1 MIAVYTCLTQ
11 QHDLKLVALA
21 ALVCLVSTT
30 IGVDLLAR
38 AKQRRGNRYA
48 RLALACGAV
57 IVGSTGIWAT
67 HFLAILA
74 YDVGLP
80 MGFEV
85 TATALSIVAGLV
97 ANTIGFALVSP
108 RSSWW
113 RIVLSGVIVG
123 GGVGVLHFQGM
134 AGITLPNSVGWNR
147 TLIEVSIVLGILWST
162 LAVALLSRGRN
173 PIHRFAAAIAYSL
186 GVVSVHFTGMA
197 AMTILPD
204 LQPDFVDDPFSHSS
218 IAVAVTIAV
227 SVVILVAFGTSMVD
241 QVRMRR
247 SIHEADRLNRLN
259 EALARAKDA
268 AEAANRAKSEFLAMM
283 SHEIRT
289 PLTGMIGMID
299 LLARTNSVAE
309 QRSYATLARES
320 AENLLAVI
328 NGVLDFS
335 QLEAG
340 RLRTEAIDFDADRLV
355 KSTIELFRTP
365 AEAKGL
371 QLAAA
376 PSPDLPQWLN
386 GDPHRIRQILSNL
399 IGNAIKFTAA
409 GKVEVTAS
417 HRLRADG
424 RIELRLDVVD
434 SGVGIPPEARSRL
447 FEPFIQV
454 DSSTSRRYG
463 GSGLG
468 LSICKQL
475 CDLLDG
481 DIGVEPGPGGVGSRF
496 WFSVLCAE
504 GQPVVPE
511 LPSPSIAAD
520 RPLAVLVAEDT
531 PIISSLIRSLL
542 LKEGCEPTM
551 VVNGA
556 EAVAMVRTRAF
567 DLVLMD
573 VQMPEMDGVS
583 ATRAIRSLPGAHSGI
598 PIIALTANALA
609 SEREQ
614 YLAAGMNDCVTKP
627 IRPVELFRA
636 IAACTAGR
644 AAQAEHGSER
654 NECGDDAEPI
664 KSAST
669 V

>member
-1 MIAVYTCLTQ
+1 MIAVYTCVTQ

-85 TATALSIVAGLV
+85 TATALSIAAGVV

-113 RIVLSGVIVG
+113 RIVLSGAIVG
-123 GGVGVLHFQGM
+123 GGVGVLHYQGM
-134 AGITLPNSVGWNR
+134 AGITLPNSVGWNG

-186 GVVSVHFTGMA
+186 GVISVHFTGMA

-227 SVVILVAFGTSMVD
+227 SLIILVAFGTSMVD

-365 AEAKGL
+365 AETKGL
-371 QLAAA
+371 QLIAG
-376 PSPDLPQWLN
+376 PSPDLPPWLN

-417 HRLRADG
+417 HRRRADG
-424 RIELRLDVVD
+424 GIELRLDVVD
-434 SGVGIPPEARSRL
+434 SGVGI
-447 FEPFIQV
+447 
-454 DSSTSRRYG
+454 
-463 GSGLG
+463 
-468 LSICKQL
+468 
-475 CDLLDG
+475 
-481 DIGVEPGPGGVGSRF
+481 
-496 WFSVLCAE
+496 
-504 GQPVVPE
+504 
-511 LPSPSIAAD
+511 
-520 RPLAVLVAEDT
+520 
-531 PIISSLIRSLL
+531 
-542 LKEGCEPTM
+542 
-551 VVNGA
+551 
-556 EAVAMVRTRAF
+556 
-567 DLVLMD
+567 
-573 VQMPEMDGVS
+573 
-583 ATRAIRSLPGAHSGI
+583 
-598 PIIALTANALA
+598 
-609 SEREQ
+609 
-614 YLAAGMNDCVTKP
+614 
-627 IRPVELFRA
+627 
-636 IAACTAGR
+636 
-644 AAQAEHGSER
+644 
-654 NECGDDAEPI
+654 
-664 KSAST
+664 
-669 V
+669 